1 MNVYLFQFTKKI
13 NSTARPAL
21 SDGKEV
27 ICQLKEETSFLYPTI
42 KVSPDIIGGT
52 FSPSLFNYVYIPYW
66 QRYYYIKDWVY
77 LNGTWECSCSVDV
90 LASFKTAIGSTSAYI
105 IRAASQY
112 NGDII
117 DGFYPTTSV
126 YAIRKQ
132 SVSSDIYHTTLSG
145 GTYVLGCINNQ
156 SSNRFGAVTYYALTD
171 NQMASVLNYLFS
183 SNIYN
188 NSNISE
194 MGEGLYK
201 SLFDPFQYIVS
212 CMWFPY
218 PTTAISSGTT
228 TDVKVGYWSTG
239 INGKIANYL
248 IKEIGFKTYQ
258 PIYRHPQIARG
269 AYLDHA
275 PYTRLTLYYAPFGEI
290 PIDTSFMQFG
300 NNNYLYGKVYVDF
313 VTGVADC
320 YISITDGFD
329 IETTADPYR
338 FITMRSA
345 QIGVPIQISQVMS
358 DYVASAGSVVGTL
371 ANAVT
376 GNWGAVFG
384 SITSSIQS
392 AMPKVA
398 SKGSNGSLVEIAEP
412 PFLIVE
418 NLQLVDENL
427 NEFGRP
433 LCNTRRINQ
442 LSGYIQCGEAD
453 HAFNGTRE
461 ENVEINNYMK
471 NGFYYE

>member
-21 SDGKEV
+21 ADGKEV

-52 FSPSLFNYVYIPYW
+52 FSPSLFNYAYIPYW

-77 LNGTWECSCSVDV
+77 LNGTWECSCAVDV
-90 LASFKTAIGSTSAYI
+90 LASFKSAIGGTSAYI

-132 SVSSDIYHTTLSG
+132 SVSSDIYHTTLAG
-145 GTYVLGCINNQ
+145 GSYVLGCINNQ

-171 NQMASVLNYLFS
+171 SQMASVLNYLFS

-300 NNNYLYGKVYVDF
+300 NNHPREQTMQAILLGKFIGMAPDADACLSTKELHMAVGYQEAF
-313 VTGVADC
+313 VFTILVRLGEQAILV
-320 YISITDGFD
+320 
-329 IETTADPYR
+329 
-338 FITMRSA
+338 
-345 QIGVPIQISQVMS
+345 
-358 DYVASAGSVVGTL
+358 
-371 ANAVT
+371 AVT
-376 GNWGAVFG
+376 EHHDGVVTTYCTLHSPVGA
-384 SITSSIQS
+384 
-392 AMPKVA
+392 
-398 SKGSNGSLVEIAEP
+398 
-412 PFLIVE
+412 
-418 NLQLVDENL
+418 
-427 NEFGRP
+427 
-433 LCNTRRINQ
+433 
-442 LSGYIQCGEAD
+442 
-453 HAFNGTRE
+453 
-461 ENVEINNYMK
+461 
-471 NGFYYE
+471 